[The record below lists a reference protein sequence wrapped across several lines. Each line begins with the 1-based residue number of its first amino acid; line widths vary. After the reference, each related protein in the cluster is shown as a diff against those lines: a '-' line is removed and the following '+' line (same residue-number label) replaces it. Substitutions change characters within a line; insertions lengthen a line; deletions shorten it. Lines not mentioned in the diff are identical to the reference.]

1 MSLSFYIQ
9 QWSFIITWCC
19 LEIIWLVY
27 RTYLWS
33 NQWQSFTKCSHHL
46 CLILVCDW
54 LQPRL
59 TMCGVLLLN
68 SEWWFECWVLLWWGA
83 GREEIDCVLCCVGYF
98 KCLVC
103 ELGVPRLIP
112 RVLANRMYISICP
125 NEFHLLIV
133 AQCNVKWEWDGFF
146 DFLLGKQ
153 MEGKLKYVTNTG

>member
-1 MSLSFYIQ
+1 MRAWYVLIFLYTTVILYYNLMLFGNNLIGLQ
-9 QWSFIITWCC
+9 K
-19 LEIIWLVY
+19 
-27 RTYLWS
+27 TYLWS

-83 GREEIDCVLCCVGYF
+83 GREEVDCVLCCVGYF

-112 RVLANRMYISICP
+112 RVLANRMYIRICP

-146 DFLLGKQ
+146 
-153 MEGKLKYVTNTG
+153 TGETDGMKA